1 MIGWGWGLEMCGG
14 GDGGE
19 PRRRGRRP
27 GREGWVD
34 GDAGRVSA
42 LDGDSWWRWEENTAG
57 VARP

>member
-1 MIGWGWGLEMCGG
+1 MCGG